1 MNKKQANDVL
11 DRIRAGQTLSL
22 ALTNHALQATGDL
35 PRLRASEGTHG
46 ETLRFVGDEPCH
58 DRPCAVHGQEIRE
71 GDTRIGWS
79 RYLDSRETQGVTQ

>member
-22 ALTNHALQATGDL
+22 AITNHALQATGDL
-35 PRLRASEGTHG
+35 PRLRAPESTHG
-46 ETLRFVGDEPCH
+46 EKLCFDGDESCH
-58 DRPCAVHGQEIRE
+58 DRPCAVYGQEIRE

-79 RYLDSRETQGVTQ
+79 RYLDCRETETT

>member
-22 ALTNHALQATGDL
+22 AITNHALQATGDL
-35 PRLRASEGTHG
+35 PRLRAPEAAHG
-46 ETLRFVGDEPCH
+46 ETLRFVGDERGH

-71 GDTRIGWS
+71 RDTRIGWS
-79 RYLDSRETQGVTQ
+79 RYLDSRETETI

>member
-22 ALTNHALQATGDL
+22 AITNYALQATGDL
-35 PRLRASEGTHG
+35 PRPRASEAAHG
-46 ETLRFVGDEPCH
+46 ETLCFVGDEPCH

-71 GDTRIGWS
+71 RDTRIGWS
-79 RYLDSRETQGVTQ
+79 RYLDSRETETT